1 MLLLSTLVVTV
12 ATAGP
17 TPLANCLQASRLQ
30 RGGEPEQVD
39 AEDIAAAELTA
50 AHAGEQ
56 VSQDS
61 LPLPALVQR
70 QASRLQRDG
79 ESEQVDAEV
88 IAAAEHTAADAGE
101 QVSKDS
107 LPLPLLSARGN
118 VGSMSYVG
126 ILYIFFWSLGAIT
139 P

>member
-1 MLLLSTLVVTV
+1 MLGKSMLLLSTLVVTV

-17 TPLANCLQASRLQ
+17 TPLANCLQDQLALVQRQASRLQ

-61 LPLPALVQR
+61 LPLP
-70 QASRLQRDG
+70 
-79 ESEQVDAEV
+79 
-88 IAAAEHTAADAGE
+88 
-101 QVSKDS
+101 
-107 LPLPLLSARGN
+107 LLSARGN

-139 P
+139 PWLKLAFGVPCLVLRKDP

>member
-1 MLLLSTLVVTV
+1 MTLVQPQDPRHQRQPRRRRRV
-12 ATAGP
+12 
-17 TPLANCLQASRLQ
+17 LQPALSHQLRVERLD
-30 RGGEPEQVD
+30 G
-39 AEDIAAAELTA
+39 L
-50 AHAGEQ
+50 
-56 VSQDS
+56 
-61 LPLPALVQR
+61 ALVQR

-101 QVSKDS
+101 QVSQDS